1 MGREAKGLEEEEETW
16 ERMEER
22 KLRIGK
28 HKKNKVTEKGKM
40 IRKKQKKIRTA
51 L

>member
-1 MGREAKGLEEEEETW
+1 MGREAKELEEEESW

-28 HKKNKVTEKGKM
+28 HKKNKVTEKGEM
-40 IRKKQKKIRTA
+40 IRKKQKKIGTT